1 MSTPILVTIEL
12 RFKTEQDPEQLAER
26 IRESVRL
33 IVGRE
38 ELEEFRWRAMPLGP
52 GSGAVSGSKR

>member
-1 MSTPILVTIEL
+1 MSTPILVTVEL
-12 RFKTEQDPEQLAER
+12 RFKAEQDPEQLTER
-26 IRESVRL
+26 VREAVRM

-52 GSGAVSGSKR
+52 ESGAVRGSKR

>member
-1 MSTPILVTIEL
+1 MAEPILVTIEL
-12 RFKTEQDPEQLAER
+12 RFRTVQDPEPLTER
-26 IRESVRL
+26 VRESVRL

-52 GSGAVSGSKR
+52 GSGAVRAGP

>member
-26 IRESVRL
+26 VRESVRL

-38 ELEEFRWRAMPLGP
+38 ELEEFRWRGMPLGP
-52 GSGAVSGSKR
+52 GKVRSK

>member
-26 IRESVRL
+26 VREAVRM
-33 IVGRE
+33 IVGRV

-52 GSGAVSGSKR
+52 EPGAVPGSKR